1 MMTKSEYNKTMFL
14 QALENRCEKIFL
26 DYANNFGKADADEV
40 IKRVSA
46 SSSII
51 TTRANQVIDTVL
63 TKTNCRVNELLI
75 KVILAKIRY
84 IIISELVFFSTYF
97 DFYDLDLTTLDR
109 LKYINFPFEFYLNA
123 YIKEFV

>member
-1 MMTKSEYNKTMFL
+1 MTKSDYNKTMFL
-14 QALENRCEKIFL
+14 QALEDKCEKIFL
-26 DYANNFGKADADEV
+26 EYANNFAEANADEV

-51 TTRANQVIDTVL
+51 TTRAEQVIDAVL
-63 TKTNCRVNELLI
+63 TKTNCRVNELLV

>member
-1 MMTKSEYNKTMFL
+1 MTKSEYNKTMFL
-14 QALENRCEKIFL
+14 QALENKCDKIFL
-26 DYANNFGKADADEV
+26 DYANNFSEADADEV

-51 TTRANQVIDTVL
+51 TLRANQVIDCVL

-97 DFYDLDLTTLDR
+97 EFYDLDLTTLDR
-109 LKYINFPFEFYLNA
+109 LKYINFPFEFYLDA